1 MIKKENIEKFSAW
14 PQFEDDEIEA
24 TQKVLKSGKVNYWT
38 GTECRDFEKEFAQY
52 IGTNYAIAMAN
63 GTVTLETALH
73 ALRIPRGGE
82 AIMTSRTFVA
92 TATACAVRGIK
103 PIFAD
108 IDPISQNISANTIK
122 PHINSNTKAIICVH
136 LAGWPC
142 PMDEIMELAEQYN
155 IKVIED
161 CAQAHGST
169 YKGKKV
175 GSWGHINSFSFCQDK
190 IMTTGGEGG
199 MITTNDKELWERAWS
214 YKDHGKNYNTV
225 YNKQHPPGFRWLHES
240 FGTNFRMTEMQ
251 GAIGRHQLRKLDS
264 WVARRNYNAKRL
276 NEAFADINLFRLTLP
291 DANIYH
297 AYYKYYVFVKNEYFK
312 EGWNRDRLMNEIT
325 ALGIPCFSGSCSEI
339 YQEHVFDRCGLVPE
353 KRLEIA
359 KELGETS
366 IMLLVHHTLSD
377 KNIGDTILV
386 VKHIVKLASNIE

>member
-1 MIKKENIEKFSAW
+1 MIKKENIEKFAVW

-52 IGTNYAIAMAN
+52 VGTDYAIAMAN

-73 ALRIPRGGE
+73 ALRIPRGSE

-103 PIFAD
+103 PVFAD
-108 IDPISQNISANTIK
+108 IDPVTQNISAATIK
-122 PHINSNTKAIICVH
+122 TQINSNTKVIICVH

-161 CAQAHGST
+161 CAQAHGAV

-199 MITTNDKELWERAWS
+199 MITTNDKELWELAWA

-225 YNKQHPPGFRWLHES
+225 YNKQHSPGFRWLHES

-264 WVARRNYNAKRL
+264 WVARRNNNAKRL
-276 NEAFADINLFRLTLP
+276 NDAFADIKLFRLTIP
-291 DANIYH
+291 DSTVYH
-297 AYYKYYVFVKNEYFK
+297 AYYKYYFFVRNEYFK
-312 EGWNRDRLMNEIT
+312 EGWNRDRFMNEVA

-339 YQEHVFDRCGLVPE
+339 YQERAFDRCGLVPE
-353 KRLEIA
+353 KRLKIA
-359 KELGETS
+359 QELGETS

-377 KNIGDTILV
+377 KNIDDTILV
-386 VKHIVKLASNIE
+386 VKHIVNLASSN